1 MIQLLQGDALSVL
14 ATLAPGSIQTV
25 ITSPPYY
32 GLRKY
37 SDDPRE
43 IGQEAAP
50 DCLAWARREPPC
62 GACYVCALRAVFAA
76 VWRVLRS
83 DGTAWVNLGDSHG
96 SGDWGA
102 NRGERANRR
111 IVPGERVNLNTGIA
125 AKNLLLI
132 PARVALALQSDGWIV
147 RSDVIWSKP
156 NCMPESVTDR
166 PTRAHEYV
174 YLLSKQARYYYD
186 AEAIAEPVSN
196 GTHGGAWNK
205 GGAKY
210 DFKPTIGG
218 EKSRLGNSPDS
229 GTRNKRSVWT
239 IADPESERDA
249 FGLYLANMA
258 QRLMAAGVDSATI
271 GAAMRQAEA
280 DNLAAYAEKSS
291 VWQISTR
298 PFSGAH
304 FATMPEALIEPCL
317 LAGSSA
323 QACET
328 CGAAWGR
335 VVERETTGV
344 YEARPDRGL
353 PAGMMPQKSRAGDST
368 STTLGFAPRCAC
380 PANTGAAFST
390 VLDCFA
396 GTFTVGR
403 VAERFGRNAI
413 GIELNPDYS
422 ELSDAR
428 TNGVQKELFV

>member
-1 MIQLLQGDALSVL
+1 MIQLLQGDAIEVL

-32 GLRKY
+32 GLRRY
-37 SDDPRE
+37 TNDPRE

-62 GACYVCALRAVFAA
+62 GACYVCALRAVFAQ
-76 VWRVLRS
+76 VWRVLRD
-83 DGTAWVNLGDSHG
+83 DGTCWINLGDSHG

-125 AKNLLLI
+125 AKNILLI

-147 RSDVIWSKP
+147 RSDAIWSKP
-156 NCMPESVTDR
+156 NCMPESVRDR

-174 YLLSKQARYYYD
+174 YLLSKQSRYFYD
-186 AEAIAEPVSN
+186 SAAIAEPATMKPQRRLAPQASRAN
-196 GTHGGAWNK
+196 GHAVDAWK
-205 GGAKY
+205 EPRILRDEPA
-210 DFKPTIGG
+210 
-218 EKSRLGNSPDS
+218 PDGD

-239 IADPESERDA
+239 IA
-249 FGLYLANMA
+249 
-258 QRLMAAGVDSATI
+258 
-271 GAAMRQAEA
+271 
-280 DNLAAYAEKSS
+280 
-291 VWQISTR
+291 TR
-298 PFSGAH
+298 PYAGAH

-335 VVERETTGV
+335 VVEREKTDEQAQTRAKHLQSKKSTLSHSLTGHGGWAEHGSKV
-344 YEARPDRGL
+344 YD
-353 PAGMMPQKSRAGDST
+353 
-368 STTLGFAPRCAC
+368 LGFAPRCAC
-380 PANTGAAFST
+380 RVPCSCLCDGLPFLDCPICHGSGERLNTGAACST

-396 GTFTVGR
+396 GTGTVLR
-403 VAERFGRNAI
+403 VAERYGRNAI
-413 GIELNPDYS
+413 GIELNPDYG